1 MSSNRTTRPAPEPP
15 GAALGPLMK
24 RTSGWFFS
32 PVPLGRVA
40 AMRFLA
46 GAFIM
51 VDWWWYMPWIL
62 GHRHVPGELY
72 QPLFIGRILPFPV
85 PNYWIVVGTLVVL
98 LAATIP
104 MMFNK
109 APRLFGWIVALA
121 YFEWMIIAMS
131 YGKVDHGK
139 FAFLLLLF
147 LLPTMPKARWGDR
160 RTLSEHVGWGFNLV
174 QIGVVCTY
182 FFAAWAK
189 FRYGGFE
196 WVNSATM
203 TWAVIRRGTE
213 FSNWMLDFPWML
225 RLSQWGIVG
234 FELLSPIVLFVAAKR
249 LRYGIVAFFY
259 CFHLV
264 VFLAVEISFLPHMV
278 AMACFLPLERID
290 PPALA
295 RRGWNRLRRRSF
307 GMPGRRRDD
316 EREEARAPS

>member
-1 MSSNRTTRPAPEPP
+1 MTALPRCAADWFFRPV
-15 GAALGPLMK
+15 ALGRAP
-24 RTSGWFFS
+24 
-32 PVPLGRVA
+32 

-51 VDWWWYMPWIL
+51 VDWWWYMPWII

-72 QPLFIGRILPFPV
+72 QPLFIGRVLPLPV
-85 PNYWIVVGTLVVL
+85 PDYWLVVGTLTVL
-98 LAATIP
+98 LAAAVP
-104 MMFNK
+104 MMFNQ
-109 APRLFGWIVALA
+109 APRLTGWIVAIA

-147 LLPTMPKARWGDR
+147 VLPTLPKSRWGDR
-160 RTLSEHVGWGFNLV
+160 RTLSEHAGWAFNLV

-213 FSNWMLDFPWML
+213 FSNWLLEFPWML

-234 FELLSPIVLFVAAKR
+234 FELLSPVVLFVAWKR

-259 CFHLV
+259 SFHV
-264 VFLAVEISFLPHMV
+264 VVYLAVKISFLPHVV
-278 AMACFLPLERID
+278 AMACFYPLEKID

-295 RRGWNRLRRRSF
+295 RKARRRI
-307 GMPGRRRDD
+307 GRRRDSGLPRQR
-316 EREEARAPS
+316 RESEQRAAVGS

>member
-1 MSSNRTTRPAPEPP
+1 MTQ
-15 GAALGPLMK
+15 LPLAQK
-24 RTSGWFFS
+24 ATGWFFQ
-32 PVPLGRVA
+32 PVALGRVA

-46 GAFIM
+46 GAFIW

-72 QPLFIGRILPFPV
+72 QPLFIARVFPVFPV
-85 PNYWIVVGTLVVL
+85 PDYWIVVGTLVVL
-98 LAATIP
+98 LAASIP
-104 MMFNK
+104 MMFDK
-109 APRLFGWIVALA
+109 APRLFGWIVAIA

-139 FAFLLLLF
+139 FGFLLLLF

-160 RTLSEHVGWGFNLV
+160 KNLSEHVGWGFNLV

-203 TWAVIRRGTE
+203 TWAILRRGTE
-213 FSNWMLDFPWML
+213 FSNWLLDYPALL
-225 RLSQWGIVG
+225 RLSQWGMVG
-234 FELLSPIVLFVAAKR
+234 FELLSPIVMFVAAKR
-249 LRYGIVAFFY
+249 LKYGIVAFFY
-259 CFHLV
+259 LFHLT

-278 AMACFLPLERID
+278 AMACFLPLEKIHPRELIRKA
-290 PPALA
+290 PELPGLIRRKLKARKAIPAQRTSDETA
-295 RRGWNRLRRRSF
+295 REPEPTS
-307 GMPGRRRDD
+307 
-316 EREEARAPS
+316 

>member
-1 MSSNRTTRPAPEPP
+1 MTTSLANRTAN
-15 GAALGPLMK
+15 
-24 RTSGWFFS
+24 WFFQ
-32 PVPLGRVA
+32 PVALGRVT

-51 VDWWWYMPWIL
+51 VDWWWYMPWII

-72 QPLFIGRILPFPV
+72 QPLFIGRILPLPV
-85 PNYWIVVGTLVVL
+85 PDYWIVVGTLAVL
-98 LAATIP
+98 LAATVP
-104 MMFNK
+104 MMLNK
-109 APRLFGWIVALA
+109 APRLFGWIVAAA

-147 LLPTMPKARWGDR
+147 LLPTMPKARWGER
-160 RTLSEHVGWGFNLV
+160 RLLSEHVGWGFNLV

-213 FSNWMLDFPWML
+213 FSTWMLDYPWML

-234 FELLSPIVLFVAAKR
+234 FELLSPIVLFVVAKR
-249 LRYGIVAFFY
+249 LKYAIVAFFY

-278 AMACFLPLERID
+278 AMACFLPLERIN
-290 PPALA
+290 PRELA
-295 RRGWNRLRRRSF
+295 RKSWNRLRRRSF
-307 GMPGRRRDD
+307 GLPAQRRPA
-316 EREEARAPS
+316 EPEEAEVSS

>member
-1 MSSNRTTRPAPEPP
+1 MTTV
-15 GAALGPLMK
+15 PLAQK
-24 RTSGWFFS
+24 TTGWFFQ
-32 PVPLGRVA
+32 PVALGRVA

-46 GAFIM
+46 GAFIW
-51 VDWWWYMPWIL
+51 VDWWWYMPWII

-72 QPLFIGRILPFPV
+72 QPLFIGRVLPFPV
-85 PNYWIVVGTLVVL
+85 PSYWLVVGTLVVL
-98 LAATIP
+98 LAASVP
-104 MMFNK
+104 MMLGK
-109 APRLFGWIVALA
+109 APRLFGWIVAVA

-139 FAFLLLLF
+139 FGFLLLLF

-160 RTLSEHVGWGFNLV
+160 RNLSEHVGWGFNLV

-203 TWAVIRRGTE
+203 SWAIIRRGTE
-213 FSNWMLDFPWML
+213 YSTWLLDFPWML

-234 FELLSPIVLFVAAKR
+234 FELLSPIVMFVAAKR
-249 LRYGIVAFFY
+249 LKYGIVAFFY
-259 CFHLV
+259 LFHLT

-278 AMACFLPLERID
+278 AMACFLPLERIH
-290 PPALA
+290 PRELLRNAPRLPGLI
-295 RRGWNRLRRRSF
+295 RRRLRDRRAI
-307 GMPGRRRDD
+307 PAQAKP
-316 EREEARAPS
+316 EEPTRETEPAS

>member
-1 MSSNRTTRPAPEPP
+1 MSANQKARTAPQMSGTVLVPLTRRA
-15 GAALGPLMK
+15 
-24 RTSGWFFS
+24 SGWFFN

-51 VDWWWYMPWIL
+51 VDWWWYMPWII

-72 QPLFIGRILPFPV
+72 QPLFIGRILPLPV
-85 PNYWIVVGTLVVL
+85 PNYWIVVGTLLVL
-98 LAATIP
+98 LAATVP

-109 APRLFGWIVALA
+109 APRLFGWIVAIT

-160 RTLSEHVGWGFNLV
+160 TTLSEHVGWGFNLV

-203 TWAVIRRGTE
+203 TWAIIRRGTD
-213 FSNWMLDFPWML
+213 FSTWLLDFPWML

-234 FELLSPIVLFVAAKR
+234 FELLSPIVLFLTAKR

-259 CFHLV
+259 SFHLV
-264 VFLAVEISFLPHMV
+264 VYLSVGISFLPHMV

-295 RRGWNRLRRRSF
+295 RRSRNRLRRGGVKIPAQRRGDEHEKDRTRS
-307 GMPGRRRDD
+307 
-316 EREEARAPS
+316 